1 MELLYKRLAPKSIDE
16 LLLRPEEKQKLVAW
30 LSKALEG
37 KAKPLL
43 IYGKPGTGKT
53 ATAYAIAKEYGLEL
67 IEMNAS
73 QERSKEEITRILI
86 AASSSSSL
94 FGKGKLI
101 LVDEV
106 DEIFR
111 KDVGAKNALVK
122 LLQTSKFPIIMTA
135 NDIWD
140 KKLEF
145 LRKMDIE
152 KIEYKGVTYYTMRE
166 FLMKVAKMEKIPIS
180 KVNID
185 YIASSAKG
193 DIRAALNDLE
203 ALKDGNIEILG
214 EREKE
219 REVFE
224 VLDAIFFGKNAL
236 IALSSADIDLD
247 MLISWVEE
255 NITNV
260 TNNKEK
266 IAQAFEALSRIDIY
280 QKRIIRRNYYG
291 YQRYIY
297 SLLAFALKVGEFRKL
312 YSYPSIIRKLSST
325 KEKREEEKELLK
337 KIATACHTNRREAK
351 TYVELFKKIF
361 EKEKVDE
368 ILGIKKEEF
377 EEVFS

>member
-16 LLLRPEEKQKLVAW
+16 LLLRPEEKQRLVAW
-30 LSKALEG
+30 LSRALEG

-73 QERSKEEITRILI
+73 QERTKEEISRVLI

-94 FGKGKLI
+94 FGKRKLI

-111 KDVGAKNALVK
+111 SDFGAQNALIK
-122 LLQTSKFPIIMTA
+122 LFQISKFPIILTA

-140 KKLEF
+140 KRLNF
-145 LRKMDIE
+145 LRNQDIE
-152 KIEYKGVTYYTMRE
+152 RLEYKGVDYFTMKE
-166 FLMKVAKMEKIPIS
+166 FLMKVAKNEKIQIS
-180 KVNID
+180 KINIE

-193 DIRAALNDLE
+193 DIRAALSDLE

-219 REVFE
+219 KEIFQ
-224 VLDAIFFGKNAL
+224 VLDAIFFGKNA
-236 IALSSADIDLD
+236 ISAISLADVDLD
-247 MLISWVEE
+247 MLLSWVEE

-260 TNNKEK
+260 TNNNKK
-266 IAQAFEALSRIDIY
+266 IAEAFDVLSKIDIY

-297 SLLAFALKVGEFRKL
+297 SFLAFALKVGEFRKL
-312 YSYPSIIRKLSST
+312 YSYPSVIKKLTLT
-325 KEKREEEKELLK
+325 KEKRGEEKELLK
-337 KIATACHTNRREAK
+337 KIANVCHTNRNEAR
-351 TYVELFKKIF
+351 TYVELFRKIF
-361 EKEKVDE
+361 EKKNIDE
-368 ILGIKKEEF
+368 ILGIEKEEF
-377 EEVFS
+377 ERVFT